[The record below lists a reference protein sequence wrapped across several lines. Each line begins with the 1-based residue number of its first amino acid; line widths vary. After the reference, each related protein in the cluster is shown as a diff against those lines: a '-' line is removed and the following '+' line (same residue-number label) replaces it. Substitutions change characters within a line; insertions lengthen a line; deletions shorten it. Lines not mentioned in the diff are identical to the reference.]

1 MRFSIT
7 EKLPDEASVS
17 VFCHFVNLLIS
28 NHSTNVQ
35 TDVAF
40 PAKRPSV
47 EMLPNRLSDL

>member
-28 NHSTNVQ
+28 NHSTKRNAPKNAV
-35 TDVAF
+35 VASF
-40 PAKRPSV
+40 SQKYV
-47 EMLPNRLSDL
+47 

>member
-28 NHSTNVQ
+28 SRSTKRNAPKNMV
-35 TDVAF
+35 VASF
-40 PAKRPSV
+40 SRKYA
-47 EMLPNRLSDL
+47 

>member
-28 NHSTNVQ
+28 NHPTKRNAPKNTAIAS
-35 TDVAF
+35 F
-40 PAKRPSV
+40 PQKYA
-47 EMLPNRLSDL
+47 

>member
-28 NHSTNVQ
+28 SRSTKRNVPKN
-35 TDVAF
+35 TAVASF
-40 PAKRPSV
+40 PQKYA
-47 EMLPNRLSDL
+47 

>member
-28 NHSTNVQ
+28 NRFTKRNVPKN
-35 TDVAF
+35 TAVTSF
-40 PAKRPSV
+40 PRKYA
-47 EMLPNRLSDL
+47 

>member
-28 NHSTNVQ
+28 NHSTKRNAPKNTAV
-35 TDVAF
+35 TSF
-40 PAKRPSV
+40 PQKYA
-47 EMLPNRLSDL
+47 

>member
-28 NHSTNVQ
+28 NRSTKRNAPKNTV
-35 TDVAF
+35 VASF
-40 PAKRPSV
+40 PRKYA
-47 EMLPNRLSDL
+47 

>member
-1 MRFSIT
+1 MEICLTRWR
-7 EKLPDEASVS
+7 ERL
-17 VFCHFVNLLIS
+17 
-28 NHSTNVQ
+28 NVQ